1 MTALACTLAAG
12 LAGCGGPSKVD
23 YARPYPVEKPQNAT
37 VDIQAQRFETE
48 IRLTNTT
55 AANLGPGTVWVNQQW
70 AHPID
75 GLKIGESVT
84 LSLTDFANEFNER
97 FRAGGFFAT
106 ERPDTVMQV
115 QFEADGAS
123 EMLGLVAVGKRD
135 R

>member
-1 MTALACTLAAG
+1 MSLALLVG
-12 LAGCGGPSKVD
+12 GCGGPSKVD
-23 YARPYPVEKPQNAT
+23 YARPYPVEKPQTAT
-37 VDIQAQRFETE
+37 ADIQAQRFETE

-55 AANLGPGTVWVNQQW
+55 AADLGPGTVWVNQQW
-70 AHPID
+70 AHPIG
-75 GLKIGESVT
+75 GLKIGESIT